1 MTVTHDQIVR
11 LFPGI
16 QDHSVLEIIAIKAT
30 VEELEAAM
38 LLLSDEDEGLI
49 EFGERDGDQ
58 MNRLLD
64 ILSHSEIPLRENHD
78 Q

>member
-16 QDHSVLEIIAIKAT
+16 QDHSVLEIIATKAT

-38 LLLSDEDEGLI
+38 LLLNDEDEGLI
-49 EFGERDGDQ
+49 ALTHRDGDQ
-58 MNRLLD
+58 MIRLLD
-64 ILSHSEIPLRENHD
+64 ILSHSEIPLRENRD